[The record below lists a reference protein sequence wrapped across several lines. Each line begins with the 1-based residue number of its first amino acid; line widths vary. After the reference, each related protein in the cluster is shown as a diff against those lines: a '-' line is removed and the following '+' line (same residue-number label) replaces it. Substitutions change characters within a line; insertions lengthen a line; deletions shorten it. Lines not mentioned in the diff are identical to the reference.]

1 MAAELYIR
9 MLVTQPRKTSWM
21 FRPLLF
27 RASDTWRTGERK
39 FRRAFLSPPILMP
52 KSDRSNARGQRTRSP
67 LAALRTPYRR
77 GRRFLSSLQRQTG
90 LQATPRDSDDLTEV
104 S

>member
-27 RASDTWRTGERK
+27 RAQRHEAQ
-39 FRRAFLSPPILMP
+39 RAACRAEAGYPPQIDYGTIVKP
-52 KSDRSNARGQRTRSP
+52 VVTPGARSYSQCMTDAGYVP
-67 LAALRTPYRR
+67 
-77 GRRFLSSLQRQTG
+77 
-90 LQATPRDSDDLTEV
+90 
-104 S
+104 